1 MLDDA
6 IPSRAQSHVKSS
18 IDIVGSTVNSPVS
31 CLLFLALSACLAPM
45 CFAQVPHALPGM
57 PALEGALR
65 SASGPAACA
74 LSFFSTS
81 GSISRA
87 TIGCIL
93 TARSP
98 ESCCRKLASTAV
110 AALIL

>member
-6 IPSRAQSHVKSS
+6 IPSVAQSHVKSS

-65 SASGPAACA
+65 SDSGPAACA
-74 LSFFSTS
+74 LSSFSTS

-98 ESCCRKLASTAV
+98 ESCRKLASTAV